1 MFMFHFMRIYST
13 VVGIDE
19 VEIVVLW
26 VDFMWQ
32 VHGALW
38 KKLISHYYR
47 K

>member
-1 MFMFHFMRIYST
+1 MFMFHFMGIYST

-19 VEIVVLW
+19 VEIVVLR
-26 VDFMWQ
+26 VDFMWL

-38 KKLISHYYR
+38 KKLISHYKR